1 MLNGSI
7 STAGNVMFVGNSQD
21 NSSFAI
27 KSCAINSCVIK
38 SCAIH
43 SRVIKV
49 KNADELWKARF
60 PAAGQATPMNYSTNV
75 KYTVF
80 TY

>member
-27 KSCAINSCVIK
+27 KSCAIN

>member
-1 MLNGSI
+1 MLGGSI

-21 NSSFAI
+21 NSNFE
-27 KSCAINSCVIK
+27 INSR
-38 SCAIH
+38 AIH

-49 KNADELWKARF
+49 TNADELWKGRF
-60 PAAGQATPMNYSTNV
+60 PAAGQATLMIYSANV
-75 KYTVF
+75 KHTFF